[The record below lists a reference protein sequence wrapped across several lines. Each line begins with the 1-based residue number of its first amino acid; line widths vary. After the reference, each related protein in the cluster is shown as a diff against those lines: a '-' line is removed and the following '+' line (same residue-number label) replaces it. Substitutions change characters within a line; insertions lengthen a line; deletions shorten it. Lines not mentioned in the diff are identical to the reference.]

1 VKTVIN
7 DSTNPYYNLALEEFL
22 LKNDSIT
29 EDLFY
34 VWRNDKSIVIGRNQN
49 PFLEVD
55 MDYVLK
61 NKIPIVRRISG
72 GGTVFQDLGNIN
84 FTFITNNI
92 SEHLNNYHYFLDP
105 VIKILNNL
113 GLKTYFVEKSHI
125 YLEHKK
131 ISGNAQSY
139 YKNKVIHHGTL
150 LFDSNLEILSLCLK
164 PRYDNQNVIKSVM
177 AKTTNIKSYLNLEAE
192 TSEFME
198 YLLSNVFVDDYRSHI
213 MELSDDDKNRV
224 EKLVLEKYG
233 TDKWNLNK

>member
-1 VKTVIN
+1 MKTVIN

>member
-1 VKTVIN
+1 
-7 DSTNPYYNLALEEFL
+7 
-22 LKNDSIT
+22 
-29 EDLFY
+29 
-34 VWRNDKSIVIGRNQN
+34 
-49 PFLEVD
+49 
-55 MDYVLK
+55 
-61 NKIPIVRRISG
+61 
-72 GGTVFQDLGNIN
+72 
-84 FTFITNNI
+84 
-92 SEHLNNYHYFLDP
+92 
-105 VIKILNNL
+105 
-113 GLKTYFVEKSHI
+113 
-125 YLEHKK
+125 
-131 ISGNAQSY
+131 
-139 YKNKVIHHGTL
+139 VIHHGTL